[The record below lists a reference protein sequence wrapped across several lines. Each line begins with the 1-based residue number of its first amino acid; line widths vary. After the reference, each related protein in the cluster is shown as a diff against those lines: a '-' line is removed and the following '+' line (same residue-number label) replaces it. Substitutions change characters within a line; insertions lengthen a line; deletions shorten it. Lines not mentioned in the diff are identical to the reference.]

1 MAGRVNQSVTVVV
14 NEVKNTF
21 LMLCSHLHSCI
32 FLFVFMLKKRK
43 KGKKKKMERK
53 KIRTK
58 SSALVSL
65 LKDPILISPV
75 CGIALIF
82 TRTEIKR
89 WNEEL

>member
-1 MAGRVNQSVTVVV
+1 MLSSSS
-14 NEVKNTF
+14 F
-21 LMLCSHLHSCI
+21 LQ
-32 FLFVFMLKKRK
+32 FFVCFHVFKK
-43 KGKKKKMERK
+43 KGKKEKKKKIERK

-75 CGIALIF
+75 CGLALIF

>member
-1 MAGRVNQSVTVVV
+1 
-14 NEVKNTF
+14 
-21 LMLCSHLHSCI
+21 
-32 FLFVFMLKKRK
+32 
-43 KGKKKKMERK
+43 MERK

-58 SSALVSL
+58 SSALVSF

>member
-1 MAGRVNQSVTVVV
+1 M
-14 NEVKNTF
+14 F
-21 LMLCSHLHSCI
+21 
-32 FLFVFMLKKRK
+32 LKKK
-43 KGKKKKMERK
+43 EKKKKKKKIERK

-75 CGIALIF
+75 CGLALIF